1 MRVDKEAER
10 MMEDKAL
17 CLAALGQK
25 FKELS
30 NLIET
35 IGNLLDWDET
45 EIDEFLTELNHL
57 EQKIISK
64 INQ

>member
-1 MRVDKEAER
+1 
-10 MMEDKAL
+10 MEDKVL

-30 NLIET
+30 NLIEN
-35 IGNLLDWDET
+35 IGKLLDWDET

-64 INQ
+64 ISQ